1 MNEAFKHLDDHKKDA
16 IINAALKEFA
26 THTYKKAST
35 NNIVG
40 EAQISKGLLFHYFGT
55 KKALYDYLKDFAFTK
70 VLHALESEMNWRETD
85 FFKRLKQGWLIKSR
99 VLAQY
104 PYLAKFA
111 ESFTASASSEELMA
125 MVAKYNPTIVDDFYR
140 KDIDMSKFKDD
151 VDLDKAINIV
161 IWTFEKIAE
170 QWRVGLSEMTPTA
183 IAELSKEIES
193 YLTIFKHTLYK
204 EEAIHD

>member
-1 MNEAFKHLDDHKKDA
+1 MNEAFKRLDDHKKDA

-26 THTYKKAST
+26 THSYKKAST
-35 NNIVG
+35 NNIVSD
-40 EAQISKGLLFHYFGT
+40 AQISKGLLFHYFGT
-55 KKALYDYLKDFAFTK
+55 KKALYDYLKEFAFTK
-70 VLHALESEMNWRETD
+70 GIHALESEMDWCETD

-99 VLAQY
+99 MFAQY

-111 ESFTASASSEELMA
+111 ESFTASATMDELMA
-125 MVAKYNPTIVDDFYR
+125 IIAKYNPTIFDDFYR

-151 VDLDKAINIV
+151 VDLEKAINIV

-170 QWRVGLSEMTPTA
+170 QWRANLGEMTPSA
-183 IAELSKEIES
+183 IAQLSDEIES
-193 YLTIFKHTLYK
+193 YLIIFKHTFYK